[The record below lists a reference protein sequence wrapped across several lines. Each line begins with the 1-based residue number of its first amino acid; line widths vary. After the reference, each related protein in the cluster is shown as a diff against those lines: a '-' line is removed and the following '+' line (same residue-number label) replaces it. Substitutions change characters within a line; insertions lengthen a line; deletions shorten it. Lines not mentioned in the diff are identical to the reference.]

1 MGLAA
6 GAPSGSRDGSEGSTG
21 VFGDSGMGTVSMTLR
36 AGLVRW
42 SVDATRGFSGM
53 VEVDSTSVSILVRR
67 LDRLDSPLGSRRSP
81 MRPSFSIA
89 TKLVRTLESGLGEP
103 APLGPR

>member
-1 MGLAA
+1 
-6 GAPSGSRDGSEGSTG
+6 
-21 VFGDSGMGTVSMTLR
+21 MGTVSMTLR